1 MKIIKRN
8 IFSNNTR
15 PISLTHRKIIN
26 SDPYFKVSCLS
37 GKRADSVN
45 RIVIHHA
52 WEYAGRQI
60 NELWNYCP
68 LLESEHSPYSGSPS
82 AHNDKKVNDRVK
94 LIALARA
101 DLDDLKKRFPKKDW
115 DGEVKKIKYNLKS

>member
-1 MKIIKRN
+1 M
-8 IFSNNTR
+8 R
-15 PISLTHRKIIN
+15 PIPLSHRKIID

-37 GKRADSVN
+37 GKHPDFAN
-45 RIVIHHA
+45 RIVIHHSFQ
-52 WEYAGRQI
+52 YAGRQI
-60 NELWNYCP
+60 SELWNYCP

-82 AHNDKKVNDRVK
+82 AHNDKKVSDRVK

-115 DGEVKKIKYNLKS
+115 DQEIKAINYNLGR